1 MFRISRLLF
10 IFSFLFIQ
18 IAFAQQKV
26 SENNKSEK
34 FADSIYYS
42 IVTAPKNK
50 TIQRPLKIYTDLL
63 GKINDTTSGKFQII
77 LSKKIAVE
85 ALIEET
91 KMEYDK
97 AISLIH
103 KAINLHKNISFK
115 EPYLK
120 AYQYKQ
126 LYRYWSFKSNYD
138 SVIKYT
144 KKTEEVFKDTVGQ
157 YHQLIAEAMFT
168 RGNAMGNLGYQR
180 EKVTLLNEAIANN
193 IAYQGEYNPTAAIQ
207 EHILATVYDHMGYYR
222 KELECYKKVIK
233 RWEAIPDQKDMS
245 YLYIAYGSVCVWY
258 LQHGD
263 TKTAEQYLLKSERL
277 ARDKKED
284 IPDWFNE
291 TFKGRTKLNG
301 WYNRGRF
308 ASYKKDT
315 VTALNYNN
323 KILDF
328 IDNFDK
334 RKKENNPHNLPYF
347 YEFVK
352 NHQFRAMRYKAD
364 FMRSKSPHES
374 KKISDQILKLIKA
387 DGHSVSSFALDDKL
401 DVINYYI
408 KYDSLL
414 KANILLDDFTKEAK
428 KRKDDYSLIHLYS
441 TKGVV
446 LSKENKFQELNG
458 VYENLF
464 GKMLRDTT
472 QTLYINELNYEKIN
486 PYGSQSVLEILI
498 EASENYRKAYQKTK
512 DKKSLEKAYSIIQ
525 LASEIFSK
533 NFNHMRFNEM
543 KYETT
548 TNIHEQLLSIA
559 LLDESISTD
568 RVLEEIEENASK
580 TIWNKFLNSQQRKHL
595 DIPDSILQKEDDLLA
610 ELYFYKKQLYLNK
623 ETDKEKINSF
633 KEKLLSITNEIEET
647 ENWYKK
653 NYPKYYNQKLKTL
666 DIEALKQKLN
676 AYQKVIKYVF
686 SKENIFAFVITKET
700 SKLVSIGDKISLL
713 KKIKPFVRML
723 NSPNIEGYNQKAKE
737 VYQILLSKTELV
749 KNQELIFIQEDLLN
763 YIPMEALIDEN
774 GKYIVENHKVSYAPS
789 LLLWNEQIN
798 AKKSRKSKLGI
809 YAPTYQKHR
818 ERNPKRNDSTAL
830 IGASTEA
837 SKIAKIFKAESFTGS
852 EANKKKFLKN
862 ASNYNMLHLAMHS
875 SFNNIDSEFSSLVF
889 SPQEKDNKLFI
900 SELYNMSLNA
910 DLAVLSACN
919 TGSGEL
925 KNGEGLVN
933 ISRAF
938 TYAGVPSLVASL
950 WAVPD
955 VETSEIMISFYEE
968 LKQGKSKNEALQI
981 AKLNFLNNTE
991 YDALKHP
998 YYWAGFVVSGDI
1010 SPVNTSI
1017 DFWWFS
1023 FILLGIVIIIFR
1035 KKLVKIF

>member
-1 MFRISRLLF
+1 MFKTSRLLF
-10 IFSFLFIQ
+10 IFLFIQ
-18 IAFAQQKV
+18 TSFAQERIDSRKTLEEV
-26 SENNKSEK
+26 
-34 FADSIYYS
+34 ADSIYYS
-42 IVTAPKNK
+42 IVTAPKLK
-50 TIQRPLKIYTDLL
+50 KLQKPLKIYTNLL
-63 GKINDTTSGKFQII
+63 REINDTTTGEFQKI
-77 LSKKIAVE
+77 LSKKIAIE
-85 ALIEET
+85 ALVEET
-91 KMEYDK
+91 KMDYDK
-97 AISLIH
+97 AISLIRRS
-103 KAINLHKNISFK
+103 IDLHKDSSFK
-115 EPYLK
+115 ETYLK

-180 EKVTLLNEAIANN
+180 EKVKLLNEAIANN

-207 EHILATVYDHMGYYR
+207 EHILATFYDHMGYYR

-233 RWEAIPDQKDMS
+233 RWEAIPDHKDKS
-245 YLYIAYGSVCVWY
+245 YLNIAYGSVCVWY

-277 ARDKKED
+277 LRDSNQD
-284 IPDWFNE
+284 VSNWFNE

-301 WYNRGRF
+301 WYNRGRL

-315 VTALNYNN
+315 VTALNYVN
-323 KILDF
+323 KILNF
-328 IDNFDK
+328 VNNFDK
-334 RKKENNPHNLPYF
+334 TKKENNPHNLPYF

-352 NHQFRAMRYKAD
+352 NHQYRAMRSKAD
-364 FMRSKSPHES
+364 FMRSENPLES
-374 KKISDQILKLIKA
+374 KKISEQILKLIDSEGKVV
-387 DGHSVSSFALDDKL
+387 GSFALDDKL
-401 DVINYYI
+401 DIINYYI
-408 KYDSLL
+408 KYDSLS
-414 KANILLDDFTKEAK
+414 KANILLDDFIKEAK

-446 LSKENKFQELNG
+446 LLKENKFQELNG

-464 GKMLRDTT
+464 RKMLRDTT
-472 QTLYINELNYEKIN
+472 QTLSIIDLNYEKIN
-486 PYGSQSVLEILI
+486 PYGSQSILDILI
-498 EASENYRKAYQKTK
+498 GVSRNYRKAYQKTK
-512 DKKSLEKAYSIIQ
+512 DKKSLEIAHSVIQ

-548 TNIHEQLLSIA
+548 TKIHEQLLSIA

-568 RVLEEIEENASK
+568 KVLEEIEENASK
-580 TIWNKFLNSQQRKHL
+580 TIWNKFLNSQQRKHI

-623 ETDKEKINSF
+623 ETDTNKISSY

-647 ENWYKK
+647 EKWYEK
-653 NYPKYYNQKLKTL
+653 NYPKYFNQKVKSL
-666 DIEALKQKLN
+666 DVEALKQKLN
-676 AYQKVIKYVF
+676 TNQKVIKYIF
-686 SKENIFAFVITKET
+686 TEENVFAFIITKDDSE
-700 SKLVSIGDKISLL
+700 LISIGNKKSVL
-713 KKIKPFVRML
+713 KEVKPFIQML
-723 NSPNIEGYNQKAKE
+723 NNPNEEGYAKKAQQM
-737 VYQILLSKTELV
+737 YQLLLSKTKLA
-749 KNQELIFIQEDLLN
+749 KNQELVFIQDNILN
-763 YIPMEALIDEN
+763 YIPMEALVDEN
-774 GKYIVENHKVSYAPS
+774 KKYLIENYKVSYAPS
-789 LLLWNEQIN
+789 LLLWNGQID
-798 AKKSRKSKLGI
+798 AKKSKKSKLGI
-809 YAPTYQKHR
+809 YAPTYKKYR
-818 ERNPKRNDSTAL
+818 EKNPKRNDSTAL
-830 IGASTEA
+830 FGASVEA
-837 SKIAKIFKAESFTGS
+837 SKIANIFTAESFTGS
-852 EANKKKFLKN
+852 EANKEKFLNN

-955 VETSEIMISFYEE
+955 VETSKIMISFYEE

-981 AKLNFLNNTE
+981 AKLNYLNATE

-998 YYWAGFVVSGDI
+998 YYWAGFVVSGDT
-1010 SPVNTSI
+1010 SPVNNSSNN
-1017 DFWWFS
+1017 FWWFG
-1023 FILLGIVIIIFR
+1023 FAFTGVLIVIFR
-1035 KKLVKIF
+1035 KKLIKLT